1 MPPDNTRDNAKSV
14 ITLPQVPE
22 AHAPAHI
29 AAIYTDIR
37 AVSGIPV
44 VNLIWRHFAAL
55 PGVLPWAWAAVA
67 PLVASASMDDARE
80 RLASAIALPDIEA
93 PGRAAWERAG
103 VNAADL
109 QAIRALNEA
118 YIRGNLTNILALTS
132 LRLRLEHPEQ
142 AAAHLKR
149 ASAAIHVPPPLPPLP
164 RIDELDAGLADRC
177 RALAGLHRADGVIPS
192 LYLAL
197 APWPGVV
204 AALPDWLGPLY
215 DPAALMTARATTCRE
230 AEDQALLPQL
240 SSVPDG
246 VQLMMPALQLFTSV
260 VIPDLIAVG
269 FALRCVLPS
278 DW

>member
-1 MPPDNTRDNAKSV
+1 MPPDNTRDNGKSV

-22 AHAPAHI
+22 AHAPPHI

-55 PGVLPWAWAAVA
+55 PGVLPWVWAAVA
-67 PLVASASMDDARE
+67 PLVVSESMDDARE

-93 PGRAAWERAG
+93 PGVAAWERAG

-109 QAIRALNEA
+109 RAIRTLNEA

-132 LRLRLEHPEQ
+132 LRLRLEHPER
-142 AAAHLKR
+142 AAAHLKQT
-149 ASAAIHVPPPLPPLP
+149 SAAIHVPPPLSSLP
-164 RIDELDAGLADRC
+164 RIDEIEAGLAARC
-177 RALAGLHRADGVIPS
+177 RVLAGLHGADGVIPS

-197 APWPGVV
+197 ASWPGVV
-204 AALPDWLGPLY
+204 EALPVWLAPLY
-215 DPAALMTARATTCRE
+215 DSTALMSARATTCRE
-230 AEDQALLPQL
+230 AQGQALLPPL
-240 SSVPDG
+240 ESVPDG
-246 VQLMMPALQLFTSV
+246 VDRMMPALQLFTSV

-269 FALRCVLPS
+269 FALRRVLPS
-278 DW
+278 DH